1 MKCKS
6 QQPTLWERTG
16 VEVGKR
22 KLERNI
28 KQISSYLSRKTKP
41 GDKCWIGNL
50 INKGEGELCI

>member
-1 MKCKS
+1 M
-6 QQPTLWERTG
+6 
-16 VEVGKR
+16 EVGKR

-28 KQISSYLSRKTKP
+28 KQISSYLSCKTKP